1 MSEIKLMRCPFCGGN
16 AKFEVISNN
25 DSCYGIGYS
34 FVIRCSKCN
43 TRLPRVYRV
52 DIKLSERG
60 DLITS
65 SDERKSAVEAW
76 NRRADGQDE

>member
-34 FVIRCSKCN
+34 FTIQCSKCH
-43 TRLPRVYRV
+43 TRLPREYRV
-52 DIKLSERG
+52 NIKLSDRG

-65 SDERKSAVEAW
+65 SDERKSAAEAW
-76 NRRADGQDE
+76 NRRVGGQDE